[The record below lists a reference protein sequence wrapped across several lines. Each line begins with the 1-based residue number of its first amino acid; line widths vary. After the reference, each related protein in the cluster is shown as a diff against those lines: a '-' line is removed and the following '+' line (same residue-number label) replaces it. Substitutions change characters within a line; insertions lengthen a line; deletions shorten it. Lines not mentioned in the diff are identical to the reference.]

1 MWAAAGLLALAG
13 LLLALSFA
21 PWGSAPGPAAVAA
34 KVIRPATAAPPPTHT
49 PADDGRVL
57 FGLKGCA
64 TCHRHDGIA
73 VDRLAQGGE
82 VMPISQSMTNGS
94 GAPDLTDY
102 DPDPDFVRA
111 WLRDPAAV
119 RPGTL
124 MPNLG
129 LSEDEIT
136 ALLAFLEE

>member
-1 MWAAAGLLALAG
+1 MTRTASLGTALLVVAG

-21 PWGSAPGPAAVAA
+21 PWASPKRALDPP
-34 KVIRPATAAPPPTHT
+34 VIPPTPT
-49 PADDGRVL
+49 SDPAQVGRAL
-57 FGLKGCA
+57 FTFKGCA
-64 TCHRHDGIA
+64 TCHRHDGL
-73 VDRLAQGGE
+73 VTERLTHGGQTVAAAQSSLIGA
-82 VMPISQSMTNGS
+82 N

-111 WLRDPAAV
+111 WLRDPGAV

>member
-1 MWAAAGLLALAG
+1 MTRAASLGAALLVVAG

-21 PWGSAPGPAAVAA
+21 PWASPEAAIAP
-34 KVIRPATAAPPPTHT
+34 TLAPPTPTSD
-49 PADDGRVL
+49 PADVGRAL
-57 FGLKGCA
+57 FTFKGCA
-64 TCHRHDGIA
+64 TCHRHDGLGTE
-73 VDRLAQGGE
+73 RLTGDGQTVAASRSLAGA
-82 VMPISQSMTNGS
+82 S

-102 DPDPDFVRA
+102 DPDPDFVRV

-136 ALLAFLEE
+136 ALLAFLKE